1 MITRTPSPLPAIAP
15 VETDAARP
23 AARLL
28 LSRLLLSHFVRSR
41 IVRGLTL
48 AMLAV
53 SLSACAAT
61 MENPTGA
68 APPPSFTAP
77 VTHAPEHK
85 APPRDAATQVERD
98 DPLEAYNRRMYAFNA
113 RLDRYVFLPVVDLY
127 ETVIPQPFRNGI
139 GNVFDNVGEIPTFAN
154 CLLQGRLDKGGIT
167 LGRFALNTTFGLLG
181 LFDVAD
187 GAGLYAQDEDFG
199 QTLGVWGIPAGPYVI
214 LPVLG
219 PSTVRDAAGYAGDF
233 GLRYMVYDTLYEGTG
248 NADATALRWGVTG
261 LEAVDLRSRIPL
273 RYYDAGTP
281 FEYEWLRFL
290 YLEKRKADIDR

>member
-1 MITRTPSPLPAIAP
+1 MTAWTPSALPATPSAQ
-15 VETDAARP
+15 DAVVRP
-23 AARLL
+23 AARHL
-28 LSRLLLSHFVRSR
+28 LSRLVLTHL
-41 IVRGLTL
+41 VRGLTI
-48 AMLAV
+48 AMLAAG
-53 SLSACAAT
+53 LAGCAAT
-61 MENPTGA
+61 MENPAGA
-68 APPPSFTAP
+68 APPPPFTAP

-127 ETVIPQPFRNGI
+127 ETVVPQPFRNGI

-154 CLLQGRLDKGGIT
+154 CLLQGRFDKSAIT

-181 LFDVAD
+181 LFDVAE

-199 QTLGVWGIPAGPYVI
+199 QTLGVWGVPAGPYVI
-214 LPVLG
+214 PPVLG
-219 PSTVRDAAGYAGDF
+219 PSTVRDTAGYAGDF
-233 GLRYMVYDTLYEGTG
+233 GLRYMVYDTLYEETG
-248 NADATALRWGVTG
+248 NADATALRWGVTA
-261 LEAVDLRSRIPL
+261 LEAVDTRSRIPL

-290 YLEKRKADIDR
+290 YLEKRKADIAR